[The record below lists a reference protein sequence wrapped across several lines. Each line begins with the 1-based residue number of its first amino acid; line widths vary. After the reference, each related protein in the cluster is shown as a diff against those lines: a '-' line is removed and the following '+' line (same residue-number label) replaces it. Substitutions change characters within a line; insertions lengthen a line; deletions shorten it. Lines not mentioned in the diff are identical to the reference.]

1 MKRQRRKTA
10 PSFRHASVEDSS
22 VAISCPML
30 ARNSSTLPPT
40 KTREFHQIRRN
51 CCIFAR
57 MSILYVV
64 RGDTQ
69 LNAWL
74 NVAANGESLLREIA
88 LPFPPTKTR
97 ELQSFPPSKS
107 TQSLYICS
115 LSMVISSANARPNVD
130 SKRRTLVVR
139 NSSSPRFKKLQKSS
153 SIPSYR

>member
-1 MKRQRRKTA
+1 
-10 PSFRHASVEDSS
+10 
-22 VAISCPML
+22 
-30 ARNSSTLPPT
+30 
-40 KTREFHQIRRN
+40 
-51 CCIFAR
+51 

-74 NVAANGESLLREIA
+74 NVADNDESMSREIA

-115 LSMVISSANARPNVD
+115 LSMVISSAMLAQTSTAKMNPHH
-130 SKRRTLVVR
+130 
-139 NSSSPRFKKLQKSS
+139 KKQLFPKIQKL
-153 SIPSYR
+153 